1 MNRLRMLAVAG
12 LSATLTVFAGT
23 ALSDTSKTGTSAA
36 KVAPLT
42 DLYDAVWIR
51 SEDGSVKSLQQVAD
65 DLSQFDV
72 VFFGEFHGH
81 SGIHLKQMQIFAALQ
96 KRNANMT
103 LSLEQFE
110 RDTQP
115 LVDMYLEGKIG
126 EKVLEEDG
134 RAWPNYEQSYR
145 PLVEF
150 AKDNS
155 LPVVASNA
163 PRQAVICVSKKGPEI
178 IDEIPMPDRLWVA
191 KELHIEEGPYLD
203 KYRSFME
210 NSSTHGP
217 NKKETSKN
225 ENCAAIDAYTA
236 SHAAHTD
243 SGKTDDMAA
252 ATADKKDHMAD
263 AGADKKEHVTA
274 ADTGKKEHDT
284 GTKMDTGGDMEKIMQ
299 AMIKK
304 SFSAQVL
311 RDDTMAE
318 SIAMHLQDNPDRKVL
333 HLDGNF
339 HSASHLGTVE
349 RLKLRMPEL
358 KIAVI
363 NPIAVEDNK
372 APSWT
377 DEDLSTGDYILLV
390 KQVPEMFICET
401 RELEFQMKTIK
412 KRMGN
417 KCVYSEETAQQE
429 K

>member
-1 MNRLRMLAVAG
+1 MNRLRMIAVATII
-12 LSATLTVFAGT
+12 ATLTVFSGT
-23 ALSDTSKTGTSAA
+23 ALSDQSKVGAI
-36 KVAPLT
+36 APLT
-42 DLYDAVWIR
+42 DLYDTVWIR
-51 SEDGSVKSLQQVAD
+51 SEDGSVKSLEQVAD

-96 KRNANMT
+96 QRNLNMT

-110 RDTQP
+110 RDTQE
-115 LVDMYLEGKIG
+115 LVDLYLAGKIG
-126 EKVLEEDG
+126 EKVLQEDG
-134 RAWPNYEQSYR
+134 RGWPNYEQSYR

-163 PRQAVICVSKKGPEI
+163 PKQAVICMSKEGPEFI
-178 IDEIPMPDRLWVA
+178 EKMPMPDRLWVA
-191 KELHIEEGPYLD
+191 KELHIEEGAYLD
-203 KYRSFME
+203 KYRSFIE

-217 NKKETSKN
+217 NKKDPDDTGKS

-243 SGKTDDMAA
+243 SGKTDDTVALMAG
-252 ATADKKDHMAD
+252 KKDHMAD
-263 AGADKKEHVTA
+263 KAGGDKKEHMTA
-274 ADTGKKEHDT
+274 ADSGKKEHDS
-284 GTKMDTGGDMEKIMQ
+284 GAKMGAGGDMAKIMQ
-299 AMIKK
+299 AMIMK
-304 SFSAQVL
+304 SFSSQVL

-318 SIAMHLQDNPDRKVL
+318 SIAMHLQDNPGRKVL

-358 KIAVI
+358 RIAVI

-417 KCVYSEETAQQE
+417 KCVYSE
-429 K
+429 